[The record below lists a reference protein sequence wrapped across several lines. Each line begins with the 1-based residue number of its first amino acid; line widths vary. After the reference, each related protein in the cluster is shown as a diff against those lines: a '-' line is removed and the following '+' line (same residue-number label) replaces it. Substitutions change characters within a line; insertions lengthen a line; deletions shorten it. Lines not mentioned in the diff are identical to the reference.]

1 MSKTVS
7 IFMTD
12 NTEITGKL
20 VESENKTSLL
30 FSTENGRYYIVIEKD
45 LISITLTGEVS
56 YKLTLS
62 ESKVTF
68 ISFSYGANT
77 TYPAPVTTHYI
88 RFSKNSTSGM
98 LEAEYSTSDYDEEYD
113 GCEEDDRAERHIFSL
128 SWIVKE

>member
-7 IFMTD
+7 IFMAD
-12 NTEITGKL
+12 NTEIPGKL
-20 VESENKTSLL
+20 VETDEKTSLL
-30 FSTENGRYYIVIEKD
+30 FSTENGRYYVVIEKD
-45 LISITLTGEVS
+45 LISISLTGEVS

-68 ISFSYGANT
+68 ISFSYGANS

-88 RFSKNSTSGM
+88 RFSKNKASGM

-113 GCEEDDRAERHIFSL
+113 GCEEDDRSERHLFAL
-128 SWIVKE
+128 SWVIKD